1 MIRVALRLDDPS
13 ETSHQAV
20 EAGILDVLRRHR
32 ASATFA
38 VIPFRMVDGQRVALT
53 ADRAHPLIAAAND
66 GVIEIALHGHV
77 HVRQR
82 PAPAPPTEF
91 SGRPE
96 AEQRA
101 LIEEGRAHLRHIF
114 QRDIDGFVPPWNS
127 YDLATLNSLEALQ
140 FHYLSAG
147 WEQPARY
154 RGGIRLLPRTAHLS
168 DVPAAVQ
175 EARRFSRA
183 EPTIVVVMHHF
194 DFAESGSDRAIF
206 DMHGFDAVLQHLTSE
221 ADLQI
226 CTLGALASLTNAP
239 NGRLLGQRRLM
250 THALGRRLLP
260 RNSFL
265 NKPLWQGMIA
275 GALRA

>member
-38 VIPFRMVDGQRVALT
+38 VIPFRMIDGQRVALT
-53 ADRAHPLIAAAND
+53 EDRARPLVAAANE

-82 PAPAPPTEF
+82 PELAPPTEF

-101 LIEEGRAHLRHIF
+101 LIEEGRAHLRNVF
-114 QRDIDGFVPPWNS
+114 QREIDGFVPPWNS
-127 YDLATLNSLEALQ
+127 YDLATLNSLEALE
-140 FHYLSAG
+140 FYYLSAG
-147 WEQPARY
+147 WEQPPRY
-154 RGGIRLLPRTAHLS
+154 QGGIKHLPRTAHLS
-168 DVPAAVQ
+168 DIPAALE

-183 EPTIVVVMHHF
+183 QPTIVMVMHHF
-194 DFAESGSDRAIF
+194 DFAESGSDRSII
-206 DMHGFDAVLQHLTSE
+206 DMHGFDTAMQHLANE
-221 ADLQI
+221 PDVQI
-226 CTLGALASLTNAP
+226 FTLGALASLTNAP
-239 NGRLLGQRRLM
+239 NSRLLGQRRLM

-260 RNSFL
+260 NNSFL